1 MFDLIHAAWA
11 LLFIPI
17 LAVLQFFRYKDR
29 KGLWKIFQSP
39 NRWRAGIRLSHADT
53 YFWQKVLGL
62 CAFFF
67 IIIACMRPQYGDHY
81 QTVERE
87 GRQVFFIMDTSLSM
101 LAEDGAKTRLDLARY
116 HVQQLV
122 PKLTNDFISII
133 PYAST
138 AYTYLPLTSDLGAV
152 DLFLD
157 DMFVGM
163 IGSSGSNIMN
173 ALSVAKDAIQSNN
186 MTSSA
191 TLIIF
196 SDGEFSPTLDQE
208 KMDVLFKGI
217 NITSIVVGVGS
228 LQGEP
233 IPRRDEA
240 GTIVSYKK
248 DANNN
253 IVLSKRVDEQ
263 LERLAETLNGFVV
276 DGEIS
281 PLVAEKIYQYLSKVE
296 TQQLEQKQVITK
308 IDRYHWFLFVALLLL
323 MTGYVLPR
331 AELTWNRLK

>member
-1 MFDLIHAAWA
+1 M
-11 LLFIPI
+11 
-17 LAVLQFFRYKDR
+17 K
-29 KGLWKIFQSP
+29 
-39 NRWRAGIRLSHADT
+39 RLSVKATGILH
-53 YFWQKVLGL
+53 
-62 CAFFF
+62 
-67 IIIACMRPQYGDHY
+67 YGHL
-81 QTVERE
+81 
-87 GRQVFFIMDTSLSM
+87 LSM

-173 ALSVAKDAIQSNN
+173 ALSVAKDAIQSNH

-196 SDGEFSPTLDQE
+196 SDGEFSPPLDQE
-208 KMDVLFKGI
+208 KMDALFKGL

-263 LERLAETLNGFVV
+263 LERLAETLNGLVV

-296 TQQLEQKQVITK
+296 TQQLEKKQVITK

-323 MTGYVLPR
+323 VTGYVLPR
-331 AELTWNRLK
+331 AELVWNRLK

>member
-1 MFDLIHAAWA
+1 
-11 LLFIPI
+11 
-17 LAVLQFFRYKDR
+17 
-29 KGLWKIFQSP
+29 
-39 NRWRAGIRLSHADT
+39 
-53 YFWQKVLGL
+53 
-62 CAFFF
+62 
-67 IIIACMRPQYGDHY
+67 MRPQYGDHY
-81 QTVERE
+81 ETVERE

-173 ALSVAKDAIQSNN
+173 ALSVAKDAIQSNH

-196 SDGEFSPTLDQE
+196 SDGEFSPPLDQE
-208 KMDVLFKGI
+208 KMDALFKGL

-248 DANNN
+248 DANK
-253 IVLSKRVDEQ
+253 ILYYQSADEQ
-263 LERLAETLNGFVV
+263 LSAW
-276 DGEIS
+276 
-281 PLVAEKIYQYLSKVE
+281 
-296 TQQLEQKQVITK
+296 QK
-308 IDRYHWFLFVALLLL
+308 H
-323 MTGYVLPR
+323 
-331 AELTWNRLK
+331 